1 MVTAAL
7 IKDFNWDWLTKSLI
21 NMAGKHGSIQGD
33 TVLAGEGA
41 ESSTSFFFLKIYLFI
56 LCV

>member
-41 ESSTSFFFLKIYLFI
+41 ESSTSFFFF
-56 LCV
+56 